1 MFVWPPTASLDV
13 EAEGGLQLADVIA
26 DADVQAVDA
35 GRGEGVVQLQGVFIQ
50 HG

>member
-1 MFVWPPTASLDV
+1 MHPLTASFDV
-13 EAEGGLQLADVIA
+13 EAEGGLQLADVVT

-35 GRGEGVVQLQGVFIQ
+35 GRGERVVQPQGVFIQ